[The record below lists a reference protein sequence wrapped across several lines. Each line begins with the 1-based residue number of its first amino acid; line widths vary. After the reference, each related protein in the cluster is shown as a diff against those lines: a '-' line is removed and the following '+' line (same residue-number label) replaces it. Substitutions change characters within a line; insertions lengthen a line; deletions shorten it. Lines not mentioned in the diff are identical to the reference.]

1 MKIDTILFKINT
13 DAVNDNTDA
22 VKINTD
28 AVNDNTDAVN
38 FEKLYVFL
46 HTFSIFK
53 TKNETLCL
61 MQILK

>member
-13 DAVNDNTDA
+13 DAVNDNTD
-22 VKINTD
+22 T
-28 AVNDNTDAVN
+28 VNDNTDAVN